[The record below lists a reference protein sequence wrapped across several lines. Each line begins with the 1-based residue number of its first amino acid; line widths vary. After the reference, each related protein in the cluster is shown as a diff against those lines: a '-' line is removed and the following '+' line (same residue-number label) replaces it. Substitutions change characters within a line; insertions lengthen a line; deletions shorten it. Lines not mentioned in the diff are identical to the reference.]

1 MASNRIVIG
10 IPDLDAATEMF
21 HVKHE
26 GWEAVP
32 DLEGLT
38 LDASARSRLELFEQ
52 MLLERA
58 LPMGMVASTDGPRIR
73 ERHLLDSLRA
83 APLLP
88 EAGVVCDLG
97 SGAGLPGLV
106 LSIARP
112 DLSLVLIEVRRN
124 RAAFLKD
131 MIAALELDAVV
142 VHARRVETFRQ
153 KVDVCTARAF
163 APAGASW
170 KAAQPLLVPEGFLV
184 YWAGASFDESRDVP
198 VGVDARLF
206 TSAGLAPSGPLV
218 IMTR

>member
-1 MASNRIVIG
+1 
-10 IPDLDAATEMF
+10 MF

-26 GWEAVP
+26 GWDGAA
-32 DLEGLT
+32 DLLGIALDAPAQSRLALFEGL
-38 LDASARSRLELFEQ
+38 
-52 MLLERA
+52 LLERA
-58 LPMGMVASTDGPRIR
+58 LPMGMVASNDAPRIR
-73 ERHLLDSLRA
+73 QRHLLDSLRA

-112 DLSLVLIEVRRN
+112 DLSWVLIEVRRN
-124 RAAFLKD
+124 RAAFLRD
-131 MIAALELDAVV
+131 MIMALELDDVV
-142 VHARRVETFRQ
+142 VHARRAETFHQ

-163 APAGASW
+163 APVGASW
-170 KAAQPLLVPEGFLV
+170 SAAERMLVPEGFLV
-184 YWAGASFDESRDVP
+184 YWAGASFDEVRDVP
-198 VGVDARLF
+198 DGPDTRLF

>member
-1 MASNRIVIG
+1 
-10 IPDLDAATEMF
+10 MF

-26 GWEAVP
+26 GLDGAA
-32 DLEGLT
+32 DLLGIA
-38 LDASARSRLELFEQ
+38 LDARAQSRLALFES
-52 MLLERA
+52 LLLQRA
-58 LPMGMVASTDGPRIR
+58 LPMGMVASNDAPRIR
-73 ERHLLDSLRA
+73 ERHLLDCLRA

-112 DLSLVLIEVRRN
+112 DLSWVLIEVRRN
-124 RAAFLKD
+124 RAAFLRD
-131 MIAALELDAVV
+131 MIIALELDDVV
-142 VHARRVETFRQ
+142 VHARRAETFHQ

-163 APAGASW
+163 APVGASW
-170 KAAQPLLVPEGFLV
+170 ATAEPLLVPEGFLV
-184 YWAGASFDESRDVP
+184 YWAGASFVEVRDVP
-198 VGVDARLF
+198 NGVDARLF

>member
-1 MASNRIVIG
+1 
-10 IPDLDAATEMF
+10 MF

-26 GWEAVP
+26 GWDGAA
-32 DLEGLT
+32 DLLGIA
-38 LDASARSRLELFEQ
+38 LDARAQSRLALFESL
-52 MLLERA
+52 LLERA
-58 LPMGMVASTDGPRIR
+58 LPMGMVASNDAPRIR
-73 ERHLLDSLRA
+73 ERHLLDCLRA

-112 DLSLVLIEVRRN
+112 DLSWVLIEVRRN
-124 RAAFLKD
+124 RAAFLRD
-131 MIAALELDAVV
+131 MIIALELDDVV
-142 VHARRVETFRQ
+142 VHARRAETFHQ

-163 APAGASW
+163 APVGASW
-170 KAAQPLLVPEGFLV
+170 AAAEPLLVPEGFLV
-184 YWAGASFDESRDVP
+184 YWAGASFVEVRDVP
-198 VGVDARLF
+198 NGVDARLF